1 MNKVSENSAFDIVI
15 SGGGLSGALT
25 ALSLSQLTKANGEA
39 LNIAIVENAPINT
52 TPSLNFD
59 DRVLAL
65 SHQSVSYLAQLN
77 VWQHM
82 KSAATPIETIH
93 ISDKGNYGKARI
105 YAQEHNVS
113 ALGVVIEMALIG
125 KAIHQELSQYD
136 NISWFCPNSIANVEY
151 QAQDVAITLDD
162 KKVVMTKL
170 LLGCDGGHSVV
181 RQAAGITTT
190 AKSYQQSALIANVS
204 TAKKHD
210 NVAYERFTTN
220 GPLAMLPLSKDRCS
234 LVWTLPPERAEQI
247 QQLDEQSLK
256 YALYE
261 EFGPWLGEITQ
272 VGERFVYPLHLIQ
285 ATEQVSHRTI
295 LIGNASHTI
304 HPIAGQGF
312 NLGLRDTKDLA
323 TAITKA
329 LDNDQDIGGLTL
341 IQNYQ
346 AQRRQD
352 HQQVIGLTD
361 SLVTLFSNELPP
373 LIAGRNIG
381 LKALNYMNCIKHPF
395 VAKTMGY

>member
-1 MNKVSENSAFDIVI
+1 MATTSAFDIVI

-25 ALSLSQLTKANGEA
+25 ALSLSQLTQEPAKR
-39 LNIAIVENAPINT
+39 LSIAIVENAPINN

-65 SHQSVSYLAQLN
+65 SHQSISYLAELD

-105 YAQEHNVS
+105 YAHEHNVS

-125 KAIHQELSQYD
+125 KAIHQELSLYD
-136 NISWFCPNSIANVEY
+136 NITWFCPQSIEQVDY
-151 QAQDVAITLDD
+151 QAQQVSITLDNQ
-162 KKVVMTKL
+162 TSITAKL
-170 LLGCDGGHSVV
+170 LLGCDGGHSIV
-181 RQAAGITTT
+181 RQSAGIDTTS
-190 AKSYQQSALIANVS
+190 KSYQQSAVIANVS
-204 TAKKHD
+204 TAKKHQ
-210 NVAYERFTTN
+210 NVAFERFTPN

-234 LVWTLPPERAEQI
+234 LVWTLTPEQAHTI
-247 QQLDEQSLK
+247 SQLNDVEFKQ
-256 YALYE
+256 ALYE
-261 EFGPWLGEITQ
+261 AFGGWLGEITQ
-272 VGERFVYPLHLIQ
+272 VGQRFIYPLNLIQ
-285 ATEQVSHRTI
+285 ANEQVYHRTI
-295 LIGNASHTI
+295 LVGNASHTI

-323 TAITKA
+323 QMIGEAI
-329 LDNDQDIGGLTL
+329 DNDQDIGSLSL
-341 IQNYQ
+341 LQHYQ
-346 AQRRQD
+346 AKRRQD

-381 LKALNYMNCIKHPF
+381 LKALNYFNCIKQPF